1 MEGEARFGGED
12 MDAAYACVLVGT
24 KPTHPW
30 TDVLCQRC
38 WGGPSR
44 QAGCFDGL
52 GDWFFLPFCCCFH
65 LSWIDVCCCPHRQ
78 NGTAEWS
85 TWRGKGLTWI

>member
-38 WGGPSR
+38 LGGPSR

-52 GDWFFLPFCCCFH
+52 GD
-65 LSWIDVCCCPHRQ
+65 
-78 NGTAEWS
+78 
-85 TWRGKGLTWI
+85 